1 MAGSRLRTSHAQND
15 ARYVGQGKRLFL
27 KKDPGAGEE
36 LRKANHKKNGRP
48 FRYPESTIMMAAM
61 IRYLCKL
68 SLRAA
73 EGLAVAALG
82 AGDAP
87 DHTTL
92 HRRIKKVKVSL
103 SDGIATAASGG
114 SVLRV
119 IPDGTGMEP
128 ATRSEWLRHKHKT
141 RRGFIRFTLLVNQD
155 TQEIL
160 AYTVTDER
168 EGEARQFKGLLDQGL
183 KNAGVDTDGRRGA
196 VKRGGPP
203 LPRIGVGSDG
213 GSGTRENFSECKR
226 LGVEPLIRVN
236 VTSNARAG
244 GAGRSRPA
252 AVLDQLAGGAGPREL
267 AGMARGEREEN
278 RARWKKRVNYG
289 ARWIVEIVISSFKR
303 RFGSAVQP
311 VSMEN
316 TAVEMGHKVMI
327 HNRML
332 AVAREA
338 IANA

>member
-1 MAGSRLRTSHAQND
+1 MAESRLHISHAQND
-15 ARYVGQGKRLFL
+15 ARYVEQGKRLFL
-27 KKDPGAGEE
+27 RKDPGAGEE
-36 LRKANHKKNGRP
+36 LEKTNHKKNGRP
-48 FRYPESTIMMAAM
+48 FLYPESTIMMVAT
-61 IRYLCKL
+61 IRYLCGL

-73 EGLAVAALG
+73 EGLATAALG
-82 AGDAP
+82 MDDAP

-103 SDGIATAASGG
+103 SGGIATAASGG

-168 EGEARQFKGLLDQGL
+168 EGEAKQFKGLLDQGL

-196 VKRGGPP
+196 VERGDSP
-203 LPRIGVGSDG
+203 LPEIEVRSDG
-213 GSGTRENFSECKR
+213 GNDTRENFSECRK
-226 LGVEPLIRVN
+226 LGVEPIIRVN

-244 GAGRSRPA
+244 GVDRSRPA

-267 AGMARGEREEN
+267 AGMSRGEREEN
-278 RARWKKRVNYG
+278 RAKWKKRVNYG

-303 RFGSAVQP
+303 RFGSAVQS

-316 TAVEMGHKVMI
+316 IAVEMGHKVMI